1 MVVVQFVVHIIIYI
15 HIHSGILFQVEF
27 VTVVK
32 RCEQNATII
41 V

>member
-1 MVVVQFVVHIIIYI
+1 MVVVQFVVHIY
-15 HIHSGILFQVEF
+15 IHSGILFQVEF

-32 RCEQNATII
+32 RSLI